1 MVRSES
7 LANTRRTPEIQHLK
21 DILALVSAT
30 VQPPDATS
38 TTTGTGDGED
48 DDDDNV
54 DDDGSAP
61 TAETEPIGELESAE
75 PEPAVEPLTEEPGES
90 DR

>member
-38 TTTGTGDGED
+38 TTTGTGDD